1 MEPIPET
8 TEADRQYGPFDYENR
23 DLVEHLVA
31 VGDDVQRIAP
41 ECVGMSLSMTDQGVT
56 FTVVATDTR
65 TALLDAV
72 QFADDGPCQHAI
84 LDGAQVTYVT
94 DDPLSEERWSVYA
107 AATAAHGVRSTL
119 SLPVMADDV
128 AVAGFNLY
136 GSTPDAFA
144 GNQEALADLLGAWVE
159 GAVTDAD
166 LGFGTLDVARRA
178 PELLRAAT
186 RLAAASALL
195 SQARGLT
202 VPEAENRLRGA
213 AVRAGVPLAHLADSV
228 IEVLHGR

>member
-1 MEPIPET
+1 VEPIPET
-8 TEADRQYGPFDYENR
+8 TEADRQYGPFEYENR
-23 DLVEHLVA
+23 DLVEHLVS
-31 VGDDVQRIAP
+31 VSQDVRQIVP
-41 ECVGMSLSMTDQGVT
+41 ECVGMSLSMIDQGVT
-56 FTVVATDTR
+56 FTVVATDSR
-65 TALLDAV
+65 TAMLDAV
-72 QFADDGPCQHAI
+72 QFADDGPCQQAI
-84 LDGAQVTYVT
+84 RDGTRVAYDN
-94 DDPLSEERWSVYA
+94 DDVLSEARWSVYA
-107 AATAAHGVRSTL
+107 AVTAAHGVRSTL

-128 AVAGFNLY
+128 AVAGFNIY
-136 GSTPDAFA
+136 GATPDAFA
-144 GNQEALADLLGAWVE
+144 GRHEAVADLLGAWAE

-186 RLAAASALL
+186 RLAAASAML

-228 IEVLHGR
+228 IEVLTSG

>member
-8 TEADRQYGPFDYENR
+8 TEADRQYGPFEYENR
-23 DLVEHLVA
+23 DLVEHLVS

-41 ECVGMSLSMTDQGVT
+41 ECVGLSLSMTDQGVT

-72 QFADDGPCQHAI
+72 QFADDGPCQLAI
-84 LDGAQVTYVT
+84 LEGTPVAHVS
-94 DDPLSEERWSVYA
+94 DDPLSEEQWSVYA

-119 SLPVMADDV
+119 SLPVMVGDV

-136 GSTPDAFA
+136 GSTLDAFS
-144 GNQEALADLLGAWVE
+144 GHQEALADLLGAWVE

-166 LGFGTLDVARRA
+166 LGFGTLDVAKRA

-195 SQARGLT
+195 SLARGLT
-202 VPEAENRLRGA
+202 VPEAEDRLRGA